1 MSLPVP
7 PSSARPRGLRQ
18 LALPAAAGL
27 GLSLLSTLPG
37 HAHGSADAGLLA
49 GASHPLLGLDHLL
62 LLLGVGGVAA
72 YVSGSVLLFAL
83 GGALVGA
90 VLGSFGG
97 DLPAAE
103 VWAAL
108 AVSALGLLLLAL
120 QRSQRSPQLGL
131 VGGVVAAAVAVHALL
146 HGQEASGTTAW
157 WLGAGLASA
166 AVVGATVLLL
176 RRLSSRWSLT
186 LAAAL
191 SLTGLVL
198 ALAPLA

>member
-1 MSLPVP
+1 MSLLFP
-7 PSSARPRGLRQ
+7 PSSARPLGL
-18 LALPAAAGL
+18 AAAAGF
-27 GLSLLSTLPG
+27 GLSLLSALPVQ
-37 HAHGSADAGLLA
+37 AHGAADAGLLA

-72 YVSGSVLLFAL
+72 YVSSGVLLFAL

-90 VLGSFGG
+90 LLGSFGG
-97 DLPAAE
+97 DLPSAE

-108 AVSALGLLLLAL
+108 AVSALGVLLLSL
-120 QRSQRSPQLGL
+120 QRSQRSPQLSL
-131 VGGVVAAAVAVHALL
+131 VGSVVAAAVAVHALL
-146 HGQEASGTTAW
+146 HGQEASGTLSW

-166 AVVGATVLLL
+166 AVVGATGLVL
-176 RRLSSRWSLT
+176 RRLHSRWTLA

-198 ALAPLA
+198 AVAPLA